1 MVCSLLDHF
10 FSFFSL
16 YIYIYIFFNLCFLP
30 WQVVQASFRVE
41 ETTNYC
47 HRQIK
52 EEEGRCNATVEAFI
66 MAERSIQELKRKL
79 LEKERERKSV
89 TTAFDNAEKQVEGQ
103 RILLRNAE
111 DQLAVS
117 RTQINALKKKFKEVE
132 EARELAEKA
141 QDQAKQDRY
150 DLGVAETEKALRA
163 EVSEVCRTYCSQVWN
178 EALNQ
183 AKVEASSVL
192 RMAESVY
199 YPLVIRDV
207 SSGSRTDTTSEVI
220 KVSKDSS
227 ASVPTSFDKPAEK
240 AEHPKVIEKEKNANQ
255 GVAPNAMKPLAVT
268 PDLPVKKEAP
278 KKMEVVL
285 ATLPL
290 PAKADPVSKGPKASE
305 AASTQP
311 IHSPPK
317 DKIVIKKK

>member
-1 MVCSLLDHF
+1 M
-10 FSFFSL
+10 
-16 YIYIYIFFNLCFLP
+16 
-30 WQVVQASFRVE
+30 E

-52 EEEGRCNATVEAFI
+52 EEEGRRNAVVGAFI
-66 MAERSIQELKRKL
+66 MAERSIQKLKRKL
-79 LEKERERKSV
+79 LEKERERKS
-89 TTAFDNAEKQVEGQ
+89 AAAALDNAEKQAEGQ
-103 RILLRNAE
+103 RILLRNVE

-117 RTQINALKKKFKEVE
+117 RTQINALKKKFEEVE

-163 EVSEVCRTYCSQVWN
+163 EVSGVCRAYCSQVWN

-192 RMAESVY
+192 RRAESVY
-199 YPLVIRDV
+199 YPPAIRESV
-207 SSGSRTDTTSEVI
+207 SFGSRTDTTSEVT
-220 KVSKDSS
+220 KVGKDSS
-227 ASVPTSFDKPAEK
+227 TSVPTSSDKPAEE
-240 AEHPKVIEKEKNANQ
+240 AEHLGVIEKEKNANQ
-255 GVAPNAMKPLAVT
+255 GVASDAMKPQAVT
-268 PDLPVKKEAP
+268 QDLPVEKEAP

-290 PAKADPVSKGPKASE
+290 PTKADPVSKGLEASE
-305 AASTQP
+305 ATFTQP